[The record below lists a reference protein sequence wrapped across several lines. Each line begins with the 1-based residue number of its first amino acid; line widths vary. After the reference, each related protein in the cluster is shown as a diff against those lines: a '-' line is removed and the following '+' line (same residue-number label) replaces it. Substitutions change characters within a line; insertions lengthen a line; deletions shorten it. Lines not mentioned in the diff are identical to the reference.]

1 MGGNLYMFLKVD
13 FELIKERHPEKV
25 DMIMSKLKNGKSI
38 HKHANADDL
47 EWGYDW
53 VQLISIS
60 SADSFP
66 KKEDLSS
73 CKCGEIFRYRNFK
86 LRKLTDEEIDDIV
99 KKEYIFGGIFE

>member
-47 EWGYDW
+47 EWGYD
-53 VQLISIS
+53 
-60 SADSFP
+60 
-66 KKEDLSS
+66 
-73 CKCGEIFRYRNFK
+73 
-86 LRKLTDEEIDDIV
+86 
-99 KKEYIFGGIFE
+99 